1 MVDGDTIRVRLD
13 GRTERVRY
21 IGVDTP
27 ESVKPGTP
35 VQCYAKRAAAA
46 NAALVAGRSV
56 RLVGDV
62 EQRDRYG
69 RLLAYVYREPDGAFV
84 NAQLVRDGYA
94 RTLTIAPNVAHAH
107 QFAQLAQTARG
118 AAAGYGAPVRWGRFL
133 VPPMASTKLQ
143 QSLAAFERA
152 FVEEAEA
159 DRLRR
164 ERIYRE
170 AEQRLDTRRRERVHK
185 HGSMRFVLLVLVLLA
200 TAALV
205 TVAMFKTLYVVMG

>member
-1 MVDGDTIRVRLD
+1 MPAAGGRTVLEMRRIAPFAVLLAAVAVLVLRGADHPRATTFGRAQVLRVVDGDTIRVRLD

-35 VQCYAKRAAAA
+35 VQCFAKRAAAA
-46 NAALVAGRSV
+46 NASLVAGRSV

-94 RTLTIAPNVAHAH
+94 RTLTIAPNVAHAR
-107 QFAQLAQTARG
+107 QFAALARTAREG
-118 AAAGYGAPVRWGRFL
+118 GRGL
-133 VPPMASTKLQ
+133 W
-143 QSLAAFERA
+143 
-152 FVEEAEA
+152 
-159 DRLRR
+159 
-164 ERIYRE
+164 
-170 AEQRLDTRRRERVHK
+170 
-185 HGSMRFVLLVLVLLA
+185 
-200 TAALV
+200 TACSI
-205 TVAMFKTLYVVMG
+205 G

>member
-1 MVDGDTIRVRLD
+1 MRRIAPFVLLLAAVLVLVVTVVTRRDQPRATTFGRAEVVRVVDGDTIRVRLD

-27 ESVKPGTP
+27 ESVKPGSP

-62 EQRDRYG
+62 ERRDRYG

-94 RTLTIAPNVAHAH
+94 RTLRIAPNVAHAGE
-107 QFAQLAQTARG
+107 FARLAQSARRDG
-118 AAAGYGAPVRWGRFL
+118 RGLWAACAIG
-133 VPPMASTKLQ
+133 
-143 QSLAAFERA
+143 
-152 FVEEAEA
+152 
-159 DRLRR
+159 
-164 ERIYRE
+164 
-170 AEQRLDTRRRERVHK
+170 
-185 HGSMRFVLLVLVLLA
+185 
-200 TAALV
+200 
-205 TVAMFKTLYVVMG
+205 

>member
-1 MVDGDTIRVRLD
+1 MRRIAPVALLLAAVAAVLVTRGGEHPRATAFGRAQVLRVVDGDTIRVRLD
-13 GRTERVRY
+13 GHIERVRY

-35 VQCYAKRAAAA
+35 VQCFAKRAAAA

-84 NAQLVRDGYA
+84 NAALVRDGYA

-107 QFAQLAQTARG
+107 QLAQLAQTAR
-118 AAAGYGAPVRWGRFL
+118 RSGRGL
-133 VPPMASTKLQ
+133 W
-143 QSLAAFERA
+143 RA
-152 FVEEAEA
+152 CG
-159 DRLRR
+159 
-164 ERIYRE
+164 I
-170 AEQRLDTRRRERVHK
+170 
-185 HGSMRFVLLVLVLLA
+185 G
-200 TAALV
+200 
-205 TVAMFKTLYVVMG
+205 

>member
-1 MVDGDTIRVRLD
+1 MRRIAPFALLLVAVAVVLARGGEHPRATSLGRAQVLRVVDGDTIRVRLD

-35 VQCYAKRAAAA
+35 VQCFAKRAAAA

-84 NAQLVRDGYA
+84 NARLVRDGYA
-94 RTLTIAPNVAHAH
+94 RTLAIAPNVAHAR
-107 QFAQLAQTARG
+107 QFAQLARTAREG
-118 AAAGYGAPVRWGRFL
+118 GRGL
-133 VPPMASTKLQ
+133 W
-143 QSLAAFERA
+143 
-152 FVEEAEA
+152 AECA
-159 DRLRR
+159 
-164 ERIYRE
+164 I
-170 AEQRLDTRRRERVHK
+170 
-185 HGSMRFVLLVLVLLA
+185 G
-200 TAALV
+200 
-205 TVAMFKTLYVVMG
+205 